1 MLKFSELVILLI
13 EKEILEKLK
22 NKNLINNF
30 TSQKVRKQ
38 ILNKKQKSLINII

>member
-13 EKEILEKLK
+13 EKEILEKFK

-30 TSQKVRKQ
+30 TSQKVRK
-38 ILNKKQKSLINII
+38 